1 MNTPNDAVIEYW
13 LDSGANIHSRYTGE
27 VSLEELGLTGE
38 EWDDMRNEYK
48 DGLMRELAFE
58 KSEWNYRVK

>member
-1 MNTPNDAVIEYW
+1 MEPTP
-13 LDSGANIHSRYTGE
+13 HSRYTGE